1 MSKKCY
7 GCDSTNIY
15 IEEEVFEED
24 YIIQLY
30 ICDNCEV
37 SGTRLEYYTD

>member
-1 MSKKCY
+1 MSKKCN
-7 GCDSTNIY
+7 GCHSTNIY

-30 ICDNCEV
+30 ICESCGV
-37 SGTRLEYYTD
+37 SSTRVEYYEE